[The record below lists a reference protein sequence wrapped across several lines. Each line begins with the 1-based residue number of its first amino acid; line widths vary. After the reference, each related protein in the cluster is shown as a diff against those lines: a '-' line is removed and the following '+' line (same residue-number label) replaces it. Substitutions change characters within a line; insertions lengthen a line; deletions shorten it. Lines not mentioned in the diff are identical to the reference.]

1 MASNFA
7 PTPTTLMVTGGKDM
21 MLMVNLL
28 NGKNLVRILFPSPI
42 THVATASLP
51 YSGTSQLDGPGN
63 TYTMFIGSCV
73 DGNSYMLN
81 GSTGAVAADFKG
93 HAGGANT
100 VAVNTEANI
109 IASGGNDNCVRTW
122 IRETA
127 DPWVWVRGKVLE
139 KHVGSV
145 LCVAFSSKLPL
156 LASASADA
164 TTIIWST
171 MTWQPLKQLTG
182 HTADVTCFA
191 FVPKSDTCLTGSSD
205 TTLRLWSINTGVCL
219 HVNTG
224 HNAPVTAIAVS
235 NSGMNFISGSS
246 DSTVRFHDI
255 SSMACI
261 KIVRRDAPITALS
274 YTLDD
279 TSVAIGCQD
288 GSTIKTSAFLPAPG
302 NTIPYVRQTGAV
314 QAIAFAKMIF
324 TGPSME
330 KIPAA
335 EHGHAA
341 LGMLIEPT
349 LSGTSTNLPSPIQHQ
364 RRASPAQPRVC
375 RAARLSSSSLRQMCQ
390 RALQSMPCR

>member
-1 MASNFA
+1 MDPPQHA
-7 PTPTTLMVTGGKDM
+7 PAPTTLMVTGGKDM
-21 MLMVNLL
+21 ILMVNLL

-51 YSGTSQLDGPGN
+51 YAGYPVPDSPGN
-63 TYTMFIGSCV
+63 VYTMFVGSCV

-100 VAVNTEANI
+100 VAISPEANI

-127 DPWVWVRGKVLE
+127 DPWVWAPSKVLE

-145 LCVAFSSKLPL
+145 LCVAFSSSKLPL

-171 MTWQPLKQLTG
+171 TTWHPLKQLMG

-191 FVPKSDTCLTGSSD
+191 FIPKTDTCITGSSD

-324 TGPSME
+324 TGPSTE
-330 KIPAA
+330 KSHAA
-335 EHGHAA
+335 EPKQVTQGK
-341 LGMLIEPT
+341 ICIIY
-349 LSGTSTNLPSPIQHQ
+349 N
-364 RRASPAQPRVC
+364 
-375 RAARLSSSSLRQMCQ
+375 SSCSD
-390 RALQSMPCR
+390 